1 MYISKEARRKFHQNL
16 RKWYLK
22 NKRDFPWRY
31 CNNPYKTLVSEVL
44 LQKTKASKVVPVY
57 IKFVKKYPTIKILQ
71 NAKIFDVKKIL
82 KSLGLIYRAERL
94 ISIAKNLF
102 TYNHGK
108 VPCQRDQLLNLKGL
122 GEYVSFAVMC
132 FAFNKKVPIVDNNIV
147 RLFERIFGY
156 VSSKKRPRDDASL
169 WKLAESLLPKRNIE
183 NYNYALLDFGALQCT
198 AKNPQHAKCPLRN
211 ICKYNIKNTIKN

>member
-1 MYISKEARRKFHQNL
+1 MYILKETKRKFHQNL

-22 NKRDFPWRY
+22 NKRDFPWRHSKDS
-31 CNNPYKTLVSEVL
+31 YKILVSEVM
-44 LQKTKASKVVPVY
+44 LQKTNASKVIPAY
-57 IKFVKKYPTIKILQ
+57 IEFIKKYPTIKALQ
-71 NAKIFDVKKIL
+71 NAKISDVKKIL
-82 KSLGLIYRAERL
+82 KPLGLIYRAERL
-94 ISIAKNLF
+94 ISIAKILSN
-102 TYNHGK
+102 YNQGK
-108 VPCQRDQLLNLKGL
+108 VPYQRDQLLKLKGL
-122 GEYVSFAVMC
+122 GKYAASAVMC
-132 FAFNKKVPIVDNNIV
+132 FAFNKRVPIVDNNIV

-169 WKLAESLLPKRNIE
+169 WKLAESLLPKRNIK